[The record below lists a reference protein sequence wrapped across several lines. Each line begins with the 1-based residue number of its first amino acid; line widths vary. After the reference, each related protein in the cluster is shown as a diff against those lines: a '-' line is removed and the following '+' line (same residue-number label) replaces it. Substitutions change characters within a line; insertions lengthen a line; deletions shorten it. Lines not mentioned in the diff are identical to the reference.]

1 MNLIL
6 AHRRCD
12 LAAVA
17 LAVALGVAAAGDAR
31 AMGAGGGGSGG
42 PPRAATDGAAPMSE
56 RDAGTGPATCE
67 KGMAWDV
74 ASRKCAGARR
84 DQGSALDHAL
94 VPSRLP
100 CGIDRGRD
108 GRVYMRA
115 GVEGRCSPQIRS
127 LRRRDRGIAAE
138 RAPAPVGIGVLGLSP
153 SRSRCKLGI
162 NQLTIAKDGVKGL
175 ARC

>member
-74 ASRKCAGARR
+74 ASRKCAAQAPRLSTTRSCPAGSRVESTAVGMGAYTC
-84 DQGSALDHAL
+84 
-94 VPSRLP
+94 VP
-100 CGIDRGRD
+100 
-108 GRVYMRA
+108 
-115 GVEGRCSPQIRS
+115 E
-127 LRRRDRGIAAE
+127 
-138 RAPAPVGIGVLGLSP
+138 
-153 SRSRCKLGI
+153 
-162 NQLTIAKDGVKGL
+162 
-175 ARC
+175 

>member
-56 RDAGTGPATCE
+56 RDA
-67 KGMAWDV
+67 
-74 ASRKCAGARR
+74 
-84 DQGSALDHAL
+84 
-94 VPSRLP
+94 
-100 CGIDRGRD
+100 
-108 GRVYMRA
+108 
-115 GVEGRCSPQIRS
+115 
-127 LRRRDRGIAAE
+127 RDRPGDLRKRHGLGCCKPQVR
-138 RAPAPVGIGVLGLSP
+138 RALQRARGFRPRPRAHAQPGSRVESTAVGMGAYTCVP
-153 SRSRCKLGI
+153 E
-162 NQLTIAKDGVKGL
+162 
-175 ARC
+175 